1 MTEIDYYEVKYLYN
15 EARPNEKFRTQ
26 KHDTMRMALA
36 SAHFLDA
43 KGDYTIIHIIPVYK
57 EDT

>member
-1 MTEIDYYEVKYLYN
+1 MNINHYEIRYTYKRADV
-15 EARPNEKFRTQ
+15 NEKYRTQ

-36 SAHFLDA
+36 AAHFLDA